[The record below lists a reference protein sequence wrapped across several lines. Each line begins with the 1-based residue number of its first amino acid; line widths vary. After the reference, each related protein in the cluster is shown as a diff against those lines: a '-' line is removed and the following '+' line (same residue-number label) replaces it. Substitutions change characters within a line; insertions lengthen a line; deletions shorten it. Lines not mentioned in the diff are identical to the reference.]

1 MHGVSIGLAWGYA
14 MRSFTVESTIMDK
27 TYQSEGAA
35 LSATSATPVTVATT
49 TTDKPTRFDRFGIVL
64 ALLALYVIW
73 GSTYLGMRFAIESF
87 PPFLMVGIRFL
98 IAGSLLYTFLRV
110 RGAPAPTRAQWIG
123 AAIVGTLLLVVGN
136 GGVAFAEQ
144 WVASGVAAVAVA
156 AVPLWTAFFIGLMGR
171 WPTRIEWIGL
181 ILGFAGVVLLNFE
194 SNMWANPAGAIAL
207 LLGPICWA
215 LGTALSGRVQLPKGA
230 MSSAAQM
237 IVGGIIT
244 MLLALLL
251 GERIHGMPSA
261 QSLWAMGFLIIFGS
275 LVAFSAFGYVIR
287 KLRPALATS
296 YAYVNPAVAVLL
308 GISFDGEHIT
318 LTGIIAMLII
328 LTGVGLVSLKHK

>member
-1 MHGVSIGLAWGYA
+1 
-14 MRSFTVESTIMDK
+14 MDK
-27 TYQSEGAA
+27 TYQSSEEAA
-35 LSATSATPVTVATT
+35 LSAASATPVTVATT
-49 TTDKPTRFDRFGIVL
+49 ATTNKPTRFDRFGVVL

-98 IAGSLLYTFLRV
+98 IAGTLLYSFLRV
-110 RGAPAPTRAQWIG
+110 RGAPAPTRKQWIG
-123 AAIVGTLLLVVGN
+123 ASIVGTLLLVVGN

-144 WVASGVAAVAVA
+144 WVASGLAAVAVA
-156 AVPLWTAFFIGLMGR
+156 AVPLWTAFFVGLMGR

-181 ILGFAGVVLLNFE
+181 LLGFAGVILLNLE

-230 MSSAAQM
+230 MASAAQM
-237 IVGGIIT
+237 IIGGIIT
-244 MLLALLL
+244 MGLALLL
-251 GERIHGMPSA
+251 GERIHGTPSA

-318 LTGIIAMLII
+318 LLGIVAMLII
-328 LTGVGLVSLKHK
+328 LTGVGLVSLKHKH